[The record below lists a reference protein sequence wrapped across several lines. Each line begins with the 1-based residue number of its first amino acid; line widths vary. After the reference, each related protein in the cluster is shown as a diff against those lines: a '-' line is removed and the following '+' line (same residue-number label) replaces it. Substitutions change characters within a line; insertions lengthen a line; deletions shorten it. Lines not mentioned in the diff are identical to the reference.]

1 MSSVQMHETL
11 MRNDLSDFCNHLGAR
26 KKNNNNNKISGLGK
40 ITFRRRLVCTDENE
54 PADGF
59 NK

>member
-1 MSSVQMHETL
+1 MHETL

-26 KKNNNNNKISGLGK
+26 KKKQQQQNIRLGENHVPQKINLY
-40 ITFRRRLVCTDENE
+40 RQNE

>member
-1 MSSVQMHETL
+1 MFLLEMILVILVNTEANGKKTTTEQQNIRLGE
-11 MRNDLSDFCNHLGAR
+11 NHVPQ
-26 KKNNNNNKISGLGK
+26 KINLY
-40 ITFRRRLVCTDENE
+40 RQNE